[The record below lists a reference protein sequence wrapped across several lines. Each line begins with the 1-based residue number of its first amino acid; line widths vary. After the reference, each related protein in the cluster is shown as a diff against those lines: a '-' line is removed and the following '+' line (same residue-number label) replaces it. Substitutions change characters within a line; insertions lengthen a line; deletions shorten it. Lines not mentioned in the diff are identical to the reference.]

1 MTRRRLLLLAV
12 VALVAAGFWWATRP
26 QPSPVDAT
34 AVAEQNEALGR
45 DLDRE
50 QAIQESLPDIRKRA
64 EELRRQLAA
73 EEAERKLRGK

>member
-1 MTRRRLLLLAV
+1 M
-12 VALVAAGFWWATRP
+12 
-26 QPSPVDAT
+26 
-34 AVAEQNEALGR
+34 AEQNEALGR